1 MDYDIECIAASVLEA
16 RGDQCR
22 FLVAIAGP
30 PASGK
35 STLSKALSNYL
46 NEIIDLRSVVVPM
59 DGFHLDNDCLKDLK
73 LLHRKGAPET
83 FDFDSFFRLLRRLE
97 ISDQPIYYPIF
108 DRALD
113 KVIAGRSAVYPRD
126 QVILVEGNYLLL
138 DEQPW
143 SQLNLLFDY
152 SIFLDTPV
160 TIFIRVDLPAPL
172 SPTRPMTSPALKVR
186 STPCSTLTDPKLFS
200 IPETFKRLI
209 LVVPDAVGIDQ

>member
-1 MDYDIECIAASVLEA
+1 MDYDIEGIAASVLEA

-59 DGFHLDNDCLKDLK
+59 DGFHLDNDRLEDLK

-83 FDFDSFFRLLRRLE
+83 FDFDSFFYLLRRLE
-97 ISDQPIYYPIF
+97 VSDQPIYYPIF

-113 KVIAGRSAVYPRD
+113 KVIAGRSSVHPRD

-160 TIFIRVDLPAPL
+160 DVLE
-172 SPTRPMTSPALKVR
+172 S
-186 STPCSTLTDPKLFS
+186 
-200 IPETFKRLI
+200 RLI
-209 LVVPDAVGIDQ
+209 QRWLDQDHTLEEAKARAFSNDIPNARRVYDRLLKADQVIGLD